1 MGTYLVG
8 KVSDTLLGLL
18 LLWLGRTLDSLVAG
32 TVEDKMVSN
41 NLLDRR
47 VEYKE
52 KDMLEE
58 EEVAFVVSIYLERN
72 TFLDFVGILLDKMVV
87 DMVAGT

>member
-8 KVSDTLLGLL
+8 KVSGTLLGLL

-41 NLLDRR
+41 NLLDRK

-58 EEVAFVVSIYLERN
+58 EVAFVVSIYLVRN

-87 DMVAGT
+87 DMVVGT

>member
-1 MGTYLVG
+1 M
-8 KVSDTLLGLL
+8 SDTLLGLL

-41 NLLDRR
+41 NLPDRR

-87 DMVAGT
+87 DMVVGT